1 MLRQLLIKLR
11 GLDVGDYL
19 LRYSKG
25 NYNLDIWK
33 HSSSDVSKGYNLH
46 HRYRDIK
53 VDPEPAHVPAWSGSK
68 EQIPFTFPI
77 AGTIGKKQ
85 QQHKAAPRRGYL

>member
-1 MLRQLLIKLR
+1 MLRQLLIKLK

-25 NYNLDIWK
+25 SHNLDIWK
-33 HSSSDVSKGYNLH
+33 HNSDASKGYNLH

-53 VDPEPAHVPAWSGSK
+53 IDPEPAHVPAWSGSK
-68 EQIPFTFPI
+68 EQISFTFPI

-85 QQHKAAPRRGYL
+85 LHKAAPRRGYL